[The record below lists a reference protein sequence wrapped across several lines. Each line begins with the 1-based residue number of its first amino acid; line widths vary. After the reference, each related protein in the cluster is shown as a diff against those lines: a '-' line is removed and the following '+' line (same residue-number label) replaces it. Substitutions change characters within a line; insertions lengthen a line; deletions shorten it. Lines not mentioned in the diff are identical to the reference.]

1 MSERINH
8 WRDIRPALLI
18 VLALAVVQ
26 IATGWITYQQSTN
39 LVRESKFSAAAN
51 LANGLVAAIS
61 DALVVKDYAAIES
74 RMQQTMANQEVAEI
88 WLINPAGKVLT
99 GLKREG
105 HATKVVFNS
114 AALDLPA
121 ASPDKG
127 LAQTADER
135 FITTWTKIDVGMGLG
150 WIKLTTLVSL
160 DEDELTSLRQQ
171 TLWLSMASLLSGAL
185 ILGLFLWRAYFS
197 LVKREHVIEQKLDDV
212 SSRLHQSEKLASLG
226 QLAAGVAHEINNPI
240 GYVSSNLNTLQ
251 KYLAIYDKTIDQL
264 KDAAASTPSPTTNTG
279 TPALATM
286 TVKHNAIRQDV
297 QDLLRETHEGITR
310 VKNIINDLKDFAR
323 SNAVQHFILAD
334 LHQGLRSTLNIVG
347 SEVKARATI
356 QLALGDLPEI
366 ECVPSQ
372 INQVFL
378 NMVVN
383 AAQAMPPGHPG
394 QITIRSGTEG
404 NLVWVAFEDNGSGMD
419 AATIDRIF
427 DPFFTTKDVGTGTG
441 LGLSVS
447 LGIVQRHH
455 GQILVNSTPGV
466 GTRFRIELPI
476 RQTPANAQPQE
487 HALDQH
493 ANP

>member
-1 MSERINH
+1 
-8 WRDIRPALLI
+8 
-18 VLALAVVQ
+18 
-26 IATGWITYQQSTN
+26 
-39 LVRESKFSAAAN
+39 
-51 LANGLVAAIS
+51 
-61 DALVVKDYAAIES
+61 
-74 RMQQTMANQEVAEI
+74 
-88 WLINPAGKVLT
+88 
-99 GLKREG
+99 
-105 HATKVVFNS
+105 
-114 AALDLPA
+114 
-121 ASPDKG
+121 
-127 LAQTADER
+127 
-135 FITTWTKIDVGMGLG
+135 
-150 WIKLTTLVSL
+150 
-160 DEDELTSLRQQ
+160 
-171 TLWLSMASLLSGAL
+171 
-185 ILGLFLWRAYFS
+185 LGLFLWRAYFS

-240 GYVSSNLNTLQ
+240 GYVSSNLSTLQ

-264 KDAAASTPSPTTNTG
+264 KDAAASPPSPTASTG
-279 TPALATM
+279 SNALATM
-286 TVKHNAIRQDV
+286 TTKHNAIRLDV

-383 AAQAMPPGHPG
+383 AAQAMPPGHQG

-404 NLVWVAFEDNGSGMD
+404 NLVWVEFEDNGAGMD

-476 RQTPANAQPQE
+476 RQTHANAQPQE

>member
-1 MSERINH
+1 
-8 WRDIRPALLI
+8 
-18 VLALAVVQ
+18 
-26 IATGWITYQQSTN
+26 
-39 LVRESKFSAAAN
+39 
-51 LANGLVAAIS
+51 
-61 DALVVKDYAAIES
+61 
-74 RMQQTMANQEVAEI
+74 
-88 WLINPAGKVLT
+88 
-99 GLKREG
+99 
-105 HATKVVFNS
+105 
-114 AALDLPA
+114 
-121 ASPDKG
+121 
-127 LAQTADER
+127 
-135 FITTWTKIDVGMGLG
+135 LG
-150 WIKLTTLVSL
+150 
-160 DEDELTSLRQQ
+160 EDELTSLRRQ

-240 GYVSSNLNTLQ
+240 GYVSSNLSTLQ

-264 KDAAASTPSPTTNTG
+264 KDAAASPPSPTASTG
-279 TPALATM
+279 SNALATM
-286 TVKHNAIRQDV
+286 TTKHNAIRLDV

-383 AAQAMPPGHPG
+383 AAQAMPPGHQG

-404 NLVWVAFEDNGSGMD
+404 NLVWVEFEDNGAGMD

-476 RQTPANAQPQE
+476 RQTHAHAQPQE

>member
-1 MSERINH
+1 
-8 WRDIRPALLI
+8 
-18 VLALAVVQ
+18 
-26 IATGWITYQQSTN
+26 
-39 LVRESKFSAAAN
+39 
-51 LANGLVAAIS
+51 
-61 DALVVKDYAAIES
+61 
-74 RMQQTMANQEVAEI
+74 
-88 WLINPAGKVLT
+88 
-99 GLKREG
+99 
-105 HATKVVFNS
+105 
-114 AALDLPA
+114 
-121 ASPDKG
+121 
-127 LAQTADER
+127 
-135 FITTWTKIDVGMGLG
+135 
-150 WIKLTTLVSL
+150 
-160 DEDELTSLRQQ
+160 
-171 TLWLSMASLLSGAL
+171 
-185 ILGLFLWRAYFS
+185 LWRAYFS

-264 KDAAASTPSPTTNTG
+264 KDAAASPPSPTASTG
-279 TPALATM
+279 SNALATM
-286 TVKHNAIRQDV
+286 TTKHNAIRLDV

-334 LHQGLRSTLNIVG
+334 VHQGLRSTLNIVG

-356 QLALGDLPEI
+356 QWALGDLPEI

-383 AAQAMPPGHPG
+383 AAQAMPPGHQG

-404 NLVWVAFEDNGSGMD
+404 HLVWVAFEDNGAGMD

-487 HALDQH
+487 HAFDQH
-493 ANP
+493 AHP

>member
-1 MSERINH
+1 M
-8 WRDIRPALLI
+8 
-18 VLALAVVQ
+18 
-26 IATGWITYQQSTN
+26 
-39 LVRESKFSAAAN
+39 
-51 LANGLVAAIS
+51 
-61 DALVVKDYAAIES
+61 
-74 RMQQTMANQEVAEI
+74 
-88 WLINPAGKVLT
+88 
-99 GLKREG
+99 
-105 HATKVVFNS
+105 
-114 AALDLPA
+114 
-121 ASPDKG
+121 
-127 LAQTADER
+127 
-135 FITTWTKIDVGMGLG
+135 TT
-150 WIKLTTLVSL
+150 
-160 DEDELTSLRQQ
+160 
-171 TLWLSMASLLSGAL
+171 
-185 ILGLFLWRAYFS
+185 
-197 LVKREHVIEQKLDDV
+197 
-212 SSRLHQSEKLASLG
+212 
-226 QLAAGVAHEINNPI
+226 
-240 GYVSSNLNTLQ
+240 
-251 KYLAIYDKTIDQL
+251 
-264 KDAAASTPSPTTNTG
+264 
-279 TPALATM
+279 
-286 TVKHNAIRQDV
+286 KHNAIRQDV

-383 AAQAMPPGHPG
+383 AAQAMPPGHQG

-404 NLVWVAFEDNGSGMD
+404 QLVWVAFEDNGAGMD

-476 RQTPANAQPQE
+476 RQTPAHAQPQE
-487 HALDQH
+487 HALEQH

>member
-8 WRDIRPALLI
+8 WKDIRPALLI

-88 WLINPAGKVLT
+88 WLINPTGKVLT

-105 HATKVVFNS
+105 NATKVVFN
-114 AALDLPA
+114 AAASELPA
-121 ASPDKG
+121 SSPDKA

-160 DEDELTSLRQQ
+160 GEDELTSLRRQ

-240 GYVSSNLNTLQ
+240 GYVSSNLSTLQ

-264 KDAAASTPSPTTNTG
+264 KDAAASP
-279 TPALATM
+279 PAQ
-286 TVKHNAIRQDV
+286 RP
-297 QDLLRETHEGITR
+297 
-310 VKNIINDLKDFAR
+310 
-323 SNAVQHFILAD
+323 
-334 LHQGLRSTLNIVG
+334 
-347 SEVKARATI
+347 ARA
-356 QLALGDLPEI
+356 P
-366 ECVPSQ
+366 
-372 INQVFL
+372 
-378 NMVVN
+378 M
-383 AAQAMPPGHPG
+383 
-394 QITIRSGTEG
+394 R
-404 NLVWVAFEDNGSGMD
+404 W
-419 AATIDRIF
+419 R
-427 DPFFTTKDVGTGTG
+427 
-441 LGLSVS
+441 
-447 LGIVQRHH
+447 R
-455 GQILVNSTPGV
+455 
-466 GTRFRIELPI
+466 
-476 RQTPANAQPQE
+476 
-487 HALDQH
+487 
-493 ANP
+493 